1 VQRFDV
7 VIVGG
12 GTAGCVLAAR
22 LTEDPDRRV
31 CLIEAGPDYGPL
43 AEGRWP
49 PDMLDARALPSSH
62 DWGTGGEDERS
73 LGARVIGG
81 CSAHNACCVLA
92 GTPADYDAWGTGW
105 TYADLEPYL
114 RLARSELR
122 TGPANTGR
130 PAPFHASFLEAA
142 QALGFPFLPDPDDAG
157 HPVGVAPF
165 PANAVEGI
173 RWNTALAYLD
183 PARERPN
190 LTIRAE
196 TLVDRVLLDGSR
208 ASGVLTGEDRIDA
221 ETVVLT
227 AGAYFTPAILLR
239 SGVGP
244 EGQLAAH
251 GIPVAEALPVGER
264 LLDHVGSGAAWELSD
279 DLQAATAAHDAEA
292 PMFEPH
298 AVLKAA
304 SSSCPEGSWDL
315 HFLSWTN
322 PTESGRYEA
331 SVGFFLMDA
340 RSTGRV
346 RLRSND
352 PTDLP
357 TIERGFFRDPA
368 DLPPLLEALDLLRRV
383 AATEPLRGGLGAEKR
398 PGDADPDTYLRETAR
413 NYFHPAGTCAIGAVV
428 DGSARVFGFDNLRVA
443 DASIIPTIPR
453 ANTNLTV
460 VAVAERIADLLR
472 AV

>member
-7 VIVGG
+7 VLVGG

-49 PDMLDARALPSSH
+49 PDMLDARILPSSH

-73 LGARVIGG
+73 LGARIIGG
-81 CSAHNACCVLA
+81 SSAHNACCVLR
-92 GTPADYDAWGTGW
+92 GTPADYDAWGQAW
-105 TYADLEPYL
+105 AYADLEPYL
-114 RLARSELR
+114 ERARTELR
-122 TGPANTGR
+122 TAPANTSR

-142 QALGFPFLPDPDDAG
+142 QELGFPFLPEPDD
-157 HPVGVAPF
+157 PSQPIGVAPF
-165 PANAVEGI
+165 PANAIDGI

-183 PARERPN
+183 PARARPN
-190 LTIRAE
+190 LTILSD
-196 TLVDRVLLDGSR
+196 TLVDRVQLAAGR
-208 ASGVLTGEDRIDA
+208 AIGVLAGGERIDA
-221 ETVVLT
+221 DTVVLA
-227 AGAYFTPAILLR
+227 AGAYFTPTILLR

-244 EGQLAAH
+244 EGQLSVH
-251 GIPVAEALPVGER
+251 GIPVAAALPVGER
-264 LLDHVGSGAAWELSD
+264 LFDHVGSGAAWELSD
-279 DLQAATAAHDAEA
+279 EAQAATAAHDAEA

-304 SSSCPEGSWDL
+304 SSSCPDGSWDL

-322 PTESGRYEA
+322 PVASGGYEA

-346 RLRSND
+346 RLRSVD

-357 TIERGFFRDPA
+357 MVERGFFRDPA
-368 DLPPLLEALDLLRRV
+368 DLGPLLEALALARRI
-383 AATEPLRGGLGAEKR
+383 ANTEPLRSGLRAETR
-398 PGDADPDTYLRETAR
+398 PGDVDPETYLRETAR
-413 NYFHPAGTCAIGAVV
+413 NYFHPAGTCAIGVVV
-428 DGSARVFGFDNLRVA
+428 DESARVYGFDNLFVA
-443 DASIIPTIPR
+443 DASIMPAIPR

-472 AV
+472 TV